1 MKLRAKAASL
11 VAAIAAVTVP
21 IGLTA
26 QSAVADHSHG
36 GRVEHVLLISVD
48 GMHQSDLDWYVANH
62 PNSEL
67 AKLAEGGQEYTDNHT
82 SDPSDSDPGGTAL
95 MTGADPKLTGIY
107 YDDEYSHGV
116 FPPGT
121 TNCSGPVPG
130 GDVIYDSPDDKL
142 ANVPDLLTGSTTNT
156 FPSFDEGGSIYSGNG
171 GTSGKFPGDDTDP
184 GLIMNLSDHPQSG
197 LNPATYP
204 VDPKT
209 CKPIQPWDFVGV
221 NTIFQVI
228 HNAGLRTA
236 YAEKHAIY
244 SSFNG
249 PGSNGMSI
257 DDFFAPEIDS
267 QAVEP
272 NGVPY
277 PVDGAW
283 TDDNAATKQY
293 DSYKVQAVI
302 NWINGYDHSGK
313 GPKVGTPA
321 IYGMNFQ
328 TVSTAEKLKS
338 SPAVLIGPNAQG
350 DYTEGPKL
358 LGGYMTVNGQQ
369 VPGPLLQ
376 SALDYVNDSL
386 QQMVDTIQ
394 ADGEAHST
402 AIILTAKHGQSPL
415 NNSQLQRIDDGPII
429 SGVNAA
435 WAAAHPGSPTLVVQ
449 EADDDGLLWWLSD
462 RSQAA
467 ANFVKQYL
475 WSHTAPAV
483 NYAGQTITV
492 QHSGLRTI
500 FAGDESARFF
510 GVPDSDPHHPDVFAI
525 AQVGTIYTT
534 GSKIA
539 EHGGDNPGDRDV
551 PLVVYA
557 PGHVS
562 PGRFHQWVE
571 TTQVAPTI
579 LELLGLDPRQLQAV
593 REEGTQVLPGIGRH
607 GQQTADRR
615 HAGGRI

>member
-1 MKLRAKAASL
+1 MRLRTKPVMAG
-11 VAAIAAVTVP
+11 VAAFALAAATPLAVSSSSA
-21 IGLTA
+21 TA
-26 QSAVADHSHG
+26 SVHDQIQ
-36 GRVEHVLLISVD
+36 HVLLISVD
-48 GMHQSDLDWYVANH
+48 GMHQSDLEWYVANH

-67 AKLAEGGQEYTDNHT
+67 ARLATGGAEYTNAQT
-82 SDPSDSDPGGTAL
+82 PVPSDSDPGGTAL
-95 MTGADPKLTGIY
+95 MTGADPKTLGIY

-130 GDVIYDSPDDKL
+130 GNVIYDSPDDNL
-142 ANVPDLLTGSTTNT
+142 ANVPDLLNNGSGNT
-156 FPSFDEGGSIYSGNG
+156 FPAFDEGGSIYPG
-171 GTSGKFPGDDTDP
+171 GIDKNPA
-184 GLIMNLSDHPQSG
+184 LIMNLSPHPQSG

-209 CKPIQPWDFVGV
+209 CKPIQPWNYLEV

-228 HNAGLRTA
+228 HDAGMRTA
-236 YAEKHAIY
+236 WSDKHAVY
-244 SSFNG
+244 TSYNG
-249 PGSNGMSI
+249 PGSAGRSI
-257 DDFFAPEIDS
+257 DDFFGPEIDS

-283 TDDNAATKQY
+283 TADNAATKQY
-293 DSYKVQAVI
+293 DSYKVQAVL
-302 NWINGYDHSGK
+302 NWINGSGHSGT

-350 DYTEGPKL
+350 DYTEGPSL
-358 LGGYMTVNGQQ
+358 PGGYVTVDGQQ
-369 VPGPLLQ
+369 VPGPLLHK
-376 SALDYVNDSL
+376 ALDYVNNALD
-386 QQMVDTIQ
+386 QMADAIR
-394 ADGEAHST
+394 ADGEAGST

-415 NNSQLQRIDDGPII
+415 NNNQLQRIDDGPII
-429 SGVNAA
+429 AGVNTA
-435 WAAAHPGSPTLVVQ
+435 WAALHPSNPTLVVQ

-467 ANFVKQYL
+467 ADFVKNYL
-475 WSHTAPAV
+475 WTHSAPAV

-492 QHSGLRTI
+492 QHSGLAEI
-500 FAGDESARFF
+500 FAGQQSAQYF
-510 GVPDSDPHHPDVFAI
+510 GVSTFENRHPDVFGI
-525 AQVGTIYTT
+525 SQVGTIYTT

-539 EHGGDNPGDRDV
+539 EHGGANPGDRDV

-557 PGHVS
+557 PGTVRAGQS
-562 PGRFHQWVE
+562 SNPVE

-579 LELLGLDPRQLQAV
+579 LRLLGLNPISLRAV
-593 REEGTQVLPGIGRH
+593 QEEGTQVLPGLLGN
-607 GQQTADRR
+607 GY
-615 HAGGRI
+615 

>member
-1 MKLRAKAASL
+1 MNARTKVAAASL
-11 VAAIAAVTVP
+11 AALAIGVPAALSTS
-21 IGLTA
+21 
-26 QSAVADHSHG
+26 SAVAVHPNQIT
-36 GRVEHVLLISVD
+36 HVLLISVD
-48 GMHQSDLDWYVANH
+48 GMHQSDLEWYVANH

-67 AKLAEGGQEYTDNHT
+67 ARLASGGAEYDNAQT
-82 SDPSDSDPGGTAL
+82 ADPSDSDPGGTAL

-107 YDDEYSHGV
+107 YDDEYSHDV

-130 GDVIYDSPDDKL
+130 GDVIYDSPDDNL
-142 ANVPDLLTGSTTNT
+142 PAVPDLLNNGSGNT
-156 FPSFDEGGSIYSGNG
+156 FPSFDEGGSIYPG
-171 GTSGKFPGDDTDP
+171 GIDKDP
-184 GLIMNLSDHPQSG
+184 GLIMNLSPHPQSG

-209 CKPIQPWDFVGV
+209 CQPIQPWDYLGV

-236 YAEKHAIY
+236 FAEKHAVY

-249 PGSNGMSI
+249 PGSNGLSI
-257 DDFFAPEIDS
+257 DDLFAPEIDS

-277 PVDGAW
+277 PVDDSW
-283 TDDNAATKQY
+283 TADNAATKQY

-302 NWINGYDHSGK
+302 NWINGYEHSGT
-313 GPKVGTPA
+313 GPKLGTPA

-328 TVSTAEKLKS
+328 TVSTAEKLKH
-338 SPAVLIGPNAQG
+338 SPAVLIGPDAQG
-350 DYTEGPKL
+350 NYTEGPSL
-358 LGGYMTVNGQQ
+358 AGGYVTQNGVQ

-376 SALDYVNDSL
+376 SALDYVNASL
-386 QQMVDTIQ
+386 QQMADAIQ
-394 ADGEAHST
+394 AAGETDST

-415 NNSQLQRIDDGPII
+415 NNNQLQRIDDGPIVA
-429 SGVNAA
+429 GVNAA
-435 WAAAHPGSPTLVVQ
+435 WAARHPNSPPLVVQ
-449 EADDDGLLWWLSD
+449 EADDDGLLWWLSN
-462 RSQAA
+462 RSQEAA
-467 ANFVKQYL
+467 DFVFVYL
-475 WSHTAPAV
+475 WTHTVPAV

-492 QHSGLRTI
+492 QHSGLREI
-500 FAGDESARFF
+500 FPGEWAARFF
-510 GVPDSDPHHPDVFAI
+510 GVPPSDPHHPDVFGI

-557 PGHVS
+557 PGSVQ
-562 PGRFHQWVE
+562 PGQSGQWVE

-579 LELLGLDPRQLQAV
+579 LELLGLDPNQLQAV
-593 REEGTQVLPGIGRH
+593 QQEGTRVLPGLG
-607 GQQTADRR
+607 
-615 HAGGRI
+615 

>member
-1 MKLRAKAASL
+1 MKARAR
-11 VAAIAAVTVP
+11 VAALAAAVAAVAIP

-26 QSAVADHSHG
+26 GPAVAEHPHHA
-36 GRVEHVLLISVD
+36 RVQHVLLISVD
-48 GMHQSDLDWYVANH
+48 GMHQSDLAWYVANH

-67 AKLAEGGQEYTDNHT
+67 AKLAEGGQQYTNDHT
-82 SDPSDSDPGGTAL
+82 SNPSDSDPGGTAL
-95 MTGADPKLTGIY
+95 MTGADPKVTGVY

-116 FPPGT
+116 FPAGT

-142 ANVPDLLTGSTTNT
+142 PAVPDLLNNGSGNT
-156 FPSFDEGGSIYSGNG
+156 FPSFDEGGSIYPSGI
-171 GTSGKFPGDDTDP
+171 DTDP
-184 GLIMNLSDHPQSG
+184 GKIMNLSPHPQSG

-209 CKPIQPWDFVGV
+209 CKPIQPWDFPGV
-221 NTIFQVI
+221 NTIFEVI
-228 HNAGLRTA
+228 HNAGMRTA
-236 YAEKHAIY
+236 FAEKHAIY

-249 PGSNGMSI
+249 AGSNGMSI

-302 NWINGYDHSGK
+302 NWISGYDHSGT

-350 DYTEGPKL
+350 NYTEGPSL
-358 LGGYMTVNGQQ
+358 PGGYVTENGVQ

-376 SALDYVNDSL
+376 SALDYVNNSL
-386 QQMVDTIQ
+386 QRMVDAIQ
-394 ADGEAHST
+394 AVGETNST

-415 NNSQLQRIDDGPII
+415 NDNQLQRIDDGPII

-435 WAAAHPGSPTLVVQ
+435 WAKEHPSNPTLVVQ

-462 RSQAA
+462 RSQQATE
-467 ANFVKQYL
+467 FVRNYL
-475 WSHTAPAV
+475 WTHSAPAV
-483 NYAGQTITV
+483 NYAGQTVTV
-492 QHSGLRTI
+492 QHSGLKQI
-500 FAGDESARFF
+500 FAGQESATFF
-510 GVPDSDPHHPDVFAI
+510 GVANSDPHHPDVFGT

-557 PGHVS
+557 PSNVS
-562 PGRFHQWVE
+562 PGQSDQWVE
-571 TTQVAPTI
+571 NTQVAPTI
-579 LELLGLDPRQLQAV
+579 LKLLGLDPNQLRAV
-593 REEGTQVLPGIGRH
+593 QEEGTQVLPGIETYIG
-607 GQQTADRR
+607 DRR
-615 HAGGRI
+615 R

>member
-1 MKLRAKAASL
+1 MRARWKLGT
-11 VAAIAAVTVP
+11 VAAAVLGAAAITIPAAV
-21 IGLTA
+21 
-26 QSAVADHSHG
+26 SAHG
-36 GRVEHVLLISVD
+36 SDWHHGHHRYGRISHVLLISVD

-67 AKLAEGGQEYTDNHT
+67 AKLAEGGLQYTNNHT

-95 MTGADPKLTGIY
+95 MTGGDPRATGIY

-142 ANVPDLLTGSTTNT
+142 PAVPDLLNNGSGNT
-156 FPSFDEGGSIYSGNG
+156 FPSFDEGGSIYPG
-171 GTSGKFPGDDTDP
+171 GIDKDP
-184 GLIMNLSDHPQSG
+184 GKIMNLSPHPQSG

-209 CKPIQPWDFVGV
+209 CEPIQPWDYLRV

-228 HNAGLRTA
+228 HNAGMRTA
-236 YAEKHAIY
+236 FAEKHAIY
-244 SSFNG
+244 TSFNG
-249 PGSNGMSI
+249 PGSGGNSI
-257 DDFFAPEIDS
+257 DDFFGPEIDS

-283 TDDNAATKQY
+283 TADDAATKEY

-302 NWINGYDHSGK
+302 NWINGYDHSGA

-328 TVSTAEKLKS
+328 AVSVAEKLKH
-338 SPAVLIGPNAQG
+338 SPTTLIGPDGHG
-350 DYTEGPKL
+350 DYTEDTPVP
-358 LGGYMTVNGQQ
+358 GGYMTVNGQQ

-376 SALDYVNDSL
+376 SSLDFVNDSL
-386 QQMVDTIQ
+386 ERMADRIQ
-394 ADGEAHST
+394 ADGEAGST

-435 WAAAHPGSPTLVVQ
+435 WAATHPSNPTLVVQ

-467 ANFVKQYL
+467 ADFVKAYL
-475 WSHTAPAV
+475 WSHSAPAV

-492 QHSGLRTI
+492 QHSGLRRI
-500 FAGDESARFF
+500 FAGTESARFF
-510 GVPDSDPHHPDVFAI
+510 GVRRSETDHPDVFGI
-525 AQVGTIYTT
+525 SQVGTIYTT

-557 PGHVS
+557 PGAVW
-562 PGRFHQWVE
+562 PGQSDRWVE
-571 TTQVAPTI
+571 NTQVAPTI
-579 LELLGLDPRQLQAV
+579 LRLLGLDPFELQAV
-593 REEGTQVLPGIGRH
+593 QEEGTQVLPGI
-607 GQQTADRR
+607 Q
-615 HAGGRI
+615 

>member
-1 MKLRAKAASL
+1 MRMKPFRRAGAVVAS
-11 VAAIAAVTVP
+11 AAVVLGGTT
-21 IGLTA
+21 LASSAATA
-26 QSAVADHSHG
+26 QPSQP
-36 GRVEHVLLISVD
+36 RIRHVLLISVD
-48 GMHQSDLDWYVANH
+48 GMHQSDLDWYIANH

-67 AKLAEGGQEYTDNHT
+67 ARLATGGAEYTNAQT
-82 SDPSDSDPGGTAL
+82 PDPSDSDPAGTGL
-95 MTGADPKLTGIY
+95 MTGADPKVTGIY

-121 TNCSGPVPG
+121 TKCSGPAPG

-142 ANVPDLLTGSTTNT
+142 AAVPDLLHNGSGNT
-156 FPSFDEGGSIYSGNG
+156 FPSFDEGGSIYPG
-171 GTSGKFPGDDTDP
+171 GIDKNPA
-184 GLIMNLSDHPQSG
+184 LIMNLSPHPQSG

-204 VDPKT
+204 VNPKT
-209 CKPIQPWDFVGV
+209 CQPIQPWDYVGV

-236 YAEKHAIY
+236 WSDKHAIY
-244 SSFNG
+244 ASFNG
-249 PGSNGMSI
+249 PGSNGKSI
-257 DDFFAPEIDS
+257 DDLFAPEIDS

-277 PVDGAW
+277 PDDGAW

-302 NWINGYDHSGK
+302 NWINGYGHSGK

-328 TVSTAEKLKS
+328 VVSTAEKLKS
-338 SPAVLIGPNAQG
+338 SPAALIGPNAHG
-350 DYTEGPKL
+350 KYTLGPKL
-358 LGGYMTVNGQQ
+358 PGGYVTVNGQQ

-376 SALDYVNDSL
+376 SALDYVNNAL
-386 QQMVDTIQ
+386 QRMADRIQ
-394 ADGEAHST
+394 ADGEARST

-415 NNSQLQRIDDGPII
+415 NDSQLQRINDAPII
-429 SGVNAA
+429 AGVNTA
-435 WAAAHPGSPTLVVQ
+435 WAKMHPGNKTLVVQ

-467 ANFVKQYL
+467 TDFVKNYL
-475 WSHTAPAV
+475 WTHTAPAV

-492 QHSGLRTI
+492 QHSGLREI
-500 FAGDESARFF
+500 FAGHQAANFF
-510 GVPDSDPHHPDVFAI
+510 GVSYSDPHHPDVFGI

-551 PLVVYA
+551 PLIVYA
-557 PGHVS
+557 PGIVQ
-562 PGRFHQWVE
+562 PGQSSHPVE

-579 LELLGLDPRQLQAV
+579 LKLLGLNPRDLQAV
-593 REEGTQVLPGIGRH
+593 QIEHTRVLPGV
-607 GQQTADRR
+607 
-615 HAGGRI
+615 

>member
-1 MKLRAKAASL
+1 MRTRIKVASAALASL
-11 VAAIAAVTVP
+11 AIGVPMALSTSSASAAHHDQIK
-21 IGLTA
+21 
-26 QSAVADHSHG
+26 
-36 GRVEHVLLISVD
+36 HVLLISVD
-48 GMHQSDLDWYVANH
+48 GMHQSDLEWYVANH

-67 AKLAEGGQEYTDNHT
+67 ARLATGGAQYTDAHT
-82 SDPSDSDPGGTAL
+82 ADPSDSDPGGTAL
-95 MTGADPKLTGIY
+95 MTGADPRATGIY

-130 GDVIYDSPDDKL
+130 GNVIYDSPDDTL
-142 ANVPDLLTGSTTNT
+142 ANVPDLLTGSTSNT
-156 FPSFDEGGSIYSGNG
+156 FPSFDENGSIFPNG
-171 GTSGKFPGDDTDP
+171 QVNATNLPIN
-184 GLIMNLSDHPQSG
+184 IMNLQFSPSTSQNPS
-197 LNPATYP
+197 LNSATFP

-209 CKPIQPWDFVGV
+209 CQPIQPWDFLGV

-228 HNAGLRTA
+228 HNAGMRTA
-236 YAEKHAIY
+236 WSDKHEVY
-244 SSFNG
+244 MSFNG
-249 PGSNGMSI
+249 PGSNGQSI
-257 DDFFAPEIDS
+257 DDFFGPEIDS

-272 NGVPY
+272 NGTPY

-283 TDDNAATKQY
+283 TADNVATQQY
-293 DSYKVQAVI
+293 DTYKVNAVV
-302 NWINGYDHSGK
+302 NWIDGFDHSGT

-338 SPAVLIGPNAQG
+338 SPGAVIGQNADGSLI
-350 DYTEGPKL
+350 EGPSL
-358 LGGYMTVNGQQ
+358 PGGYMTVNGQQ

-376 SALDYVNDSL
+376 IALDYVNNSL
-386 QQMVDTIQ
+386 QKMADAIQ
-394 ADGEAHST
+394 ADGEADST

-415 NNSQLQRIDDGPII
+415 NNNQLQRIDDGPII

-435 WAAAHPGSPTLVVQ
+435 WAATHPSNPSLVAQV
-449 EADDDGLLWWLSD
+449 ADDDGLLWWLSD

-467 ANFVKQYL
+467 ADFVKAYL
-475 WSHTAPAV
+475 WSHSAPAV

-492 QHSGLRTI
+492 QHSGLKRI
-500 FAGDESARFF
+500 FAGDQSARFF
-510 GVPDSDPHHPDVFAI
+510 GVANSDPHHPDVFGI

-539 EHGGDNPGDRDV
+539 EHGGDNAGDRDV

-557 PGHVS
+557 PAAVRSRRSGA
-562 PGRFHQWVE
+562 WVE

-579 LELLGLDPRQLQAV
+579 LRLLGLDPRSLQAV
-593 REEGTQVLPGIGRH
+593 QQEGTKVLPGLG
-607 GQQTADRR
+607 
-615 HAGGRI
+615 